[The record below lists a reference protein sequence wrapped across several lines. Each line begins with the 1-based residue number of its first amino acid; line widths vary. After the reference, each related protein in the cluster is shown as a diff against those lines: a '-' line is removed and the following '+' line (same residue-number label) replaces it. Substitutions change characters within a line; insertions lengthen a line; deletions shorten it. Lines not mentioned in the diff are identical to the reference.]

1 MISRRLFYFDQFIFW
16 SKILIFWHF
25 FFSVGK
31 YQAHVCL
38 GTILNYGMNVL
49 LYEQKHMYKSQTCAP
64 YFQRQNMRKND
75 FLYFFLILF
84 KILGISPFKWRH
96 RWTSFGN
103 WWLISNVLDTLYRIS
118 HRSPRLGDY
127 KCTTLWIKLKH
138 IVETINFMRYSFYH
152 VLPSFSLNLYL
163 FCKNANWQLLH
174 TFTASTSSTLRMAKR
189 FLKIN
194 ITHFI
199 FEHMFIN
206 LWKKIKNGL
215 KLYITSE
222 LLF

>member
-1 MISRRLFYFDQFIFW
+1 MNIF
-16 SKILIFWHF
+16 
-25 FFSVGK
+25 
-31 YQAHVCL
+31 
-38 GTILNYGMNVL
+38 
-49 LYEQKHMYKSQTCAP
+49 
-64 YFQRQNMRKND
+64 
-75 FLYFFLILF
+75 
-84 KILGISPFKWRH
+84 
-96 RWTSFGN
+96 
-103 WWLISNVLDTLYRIS
+103 WLISNVLDTLYRIS
-118 HRSPRLGDY
+118 SPRLGDY

-206 LWKKIKNGL
+206 LWKKIKKTVLNFIL
-215 KLYITSE
+215 QVNYFFNCFYSTPINRLSE
-222 LLF
+222 VIFNYYVMLGKIKNLSR

>member
-1 MISRRLFYFDQFIFW
+1 MISRRLFYFDELIFW
-16 SKILIFWHF
+16 SKILGFFWHF
-25 FFSVGK
+25 FQLENIKRMF
-31 YQAHVCL
+31 AL
-38 GTILNYGMNVL
+38 VL
-49 LYEQKHMYKSQTCAP
+49 YLTMACMYYLWTKTCVQIAFEQTCAP
-64 YFQRQNMRKND
+64 YFQRQNMKKND
-75 FLYFFLILF
+75 FLYFLLILF

-118 HRSPRLGDY
+118 HRSPRLGDC

-174 TFTASTSSTLRMAKR
+174 SFTASTSSTLRMAKR

-206 LWKKIKNGL
+206 LWKKIK
-215 KLYITSE
+215 KRS
-222 LLF
+222 